1 MLFLSTLPPFYLGLF
16 FFLSYNS
23 PVLSC
28 QTGTQGECESAP
40 FVPGHSLVGAG
51 FDVVSA
57 RQTGAFV
64 VDVHK
69 YLTPNGTCTLCSNPL
84 QGNTLQKLSHSF
96 VCQVGLNLD
105 DLESDDQ
112 IVGGTGSEVYKF
124 ATHSAKEDD
133 YTFSVHGITCK
144 HYSYRVANEPLLTE
158 EFKKAVNNLPEEYSL
173 TEKDQYDAL
182 IQTYGTHYIHQIHL
196 GGRLRRVTAVRTCLA
211 SLNGLSSQEVQEAD
225 VPAHSHQTIKLS
237 SDRPSCMKVLENRDE
252 ATNYNADLHKHHT
265 EVAGGTAWSGDFS
278 LTHNNSLDLV
288 HWLNSLKGSPGVVS
302 YSLLPLYE
310 LMPTETQK
318 AEMKKATL
326 AYLLSKTIQSSHREL
341 FCWLLDN
348 LASNCC
354 PIQTRRGMLNVT
366 NIKAWNL
373 WGDDWDITDSYGIM
387 KIDNVYRRTSLI
399 YSNNPEWNTD
409 HELGTVNTNSE
420 LTVEIWDED
429 PSYDDLLV
437 KCTKQLRMGTHT
449 FTCHSGKSGFEVTY
463 TLICNPHLTGD
474 KCERYKP
481 KSRILQIKEH
491 IHPPKLVLHFTLFC
505 QYVTYTG

>member
-225 VPAHSHQTIKLS
+225 VPAHSHQTVYFLTHTHIYTHS
-237 SDRPSCMKVLENRDE
+237 
-252 ATNYNADLHKHHT
+252 TNYNADLHKHHT

-373 WGDDWDITDSYGIM
+373 WGDDWDITDSCSSIFLLKLSLPLQILYLTSFCTLLGSSLSP
-387 KIDNVYRRTSLI
+387 DLNLESLI
-399 YSNNPEWNTD
+399 NLTPLSACLWTVGRNQNTRKIPRRHGENMQIPQRKVLAKVDLNPGPSSCET
-409 HELGTVNTNSE
+409 TV
-420 LTVEIWDED
+420 LTTMP
-429 PSYDDLLV
+429 PS
-437 KCTKQLRMGTHT
+437 KE
-449 FTCHSGKSGFEVTY
+449 S
-463 TLICNPHLTGD
+463 
-474 KCERYKP
+474 
-481 KSRILQIKEH
+481 ILKR
-491 IHPPKLVLHFTLFC
+491 KKASLML
-505 QYVTYTG
+505 

>member
-28 QTGTQGECESAP
+28 QTGTQSECESAP

-64 VDVHK
+64 VDVNK

-84 QGNTLQKLSHSF
+84 QGNTLQKLPVSVVDWHAFSQCNPE
-96 VCQVGLNLD
+96 VYSSVHTSVSSLMKVGLNLD

-112 IVGGTGSEVYKF
+112 IVGGTASEVYKF

-196 GGRLRRVTAVRTCLA
+196 GGRLRRVTAVRICLA
-211 SLNGLSSQEVQEAD
+211 SLNGLSSQEV
-225 VPAHSHQTIKLS
+225 HSCLSHGFSVGLGKIKLS

-288 HWLNSLKGSPGVVS
+288 HWLNSLKDSPGVVS

-326 AYLLSKTIQSSHREL
+326 AYLLSKTVQSSHREL

-373 WGDDWDITDSYGIM
+373 WGDDWDITDSYAVM
-387 KIDNVYRRTSLI
+387 KIDNVYRRTSMI
-399 YSNNPEWNTD
+399 YSNNPQWNTD

-420 LTVEIWDED
+420 LTFEIWDED

-449 FTCHSGKSGFEVTY
+449 FTCHSGKSGFEVKY

-481 KSRILQIKEH
+481 KSQIL
-491 IHPPKLVLHFTLFC
+491 
-505 QYVTYTG
+505 